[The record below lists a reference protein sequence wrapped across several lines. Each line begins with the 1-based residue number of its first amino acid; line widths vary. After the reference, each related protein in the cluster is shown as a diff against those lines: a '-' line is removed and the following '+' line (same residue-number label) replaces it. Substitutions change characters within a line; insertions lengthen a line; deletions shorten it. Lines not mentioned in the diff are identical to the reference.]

1 MPRSPGNCW
10 NTSAGCSTAV
20 ADRESRLP
28 LAVQLYTFRD
38 PARFGGSGMGLDTAT
53 LHAIAEAGFLGVETV
68 DVPGG
73 DAAAARRVLD
83 DLDLSVTSSH
93 TWGRW
98 TDPDAFRHAVDA
110 LADLGSPRAIVS
122 PPADELRTDLPAL
135 IDRLAAAADIAAER
149 GLRLGIHNHD
159 AEMAIVDGRRAIDR
173 LVAGLGDAVDVQ
185 VDIFWAV
192 VGGADPAEVIRGLG
206 PRVVSLHIKDG
217 EALPSSDAAD
227 EPFVNVPVGSGR
239 IDPAPAVEAAEA
251 AGNVEWLIVE
261 FDHVAGSPIDATRA
275 SLDNLVARGLGR
287 ARST

>member
-1 MPRSPGNCW
+1 
-10 NTSAGCSTAV
+10 
-20 ADRESRLP
+20 
-28 LAVQLYTFRD
+28 
-38 PARFGGSGMGLDTAT
+38 MGLDPGM
-53 LHAIAEAGFLGVETV
+53 LQAIADAGFLGVETV

-73 DAAAARRVLD
+73 DPAAARGVLD
-83 DLDLSVTSSH
+83 DLDLTVTSSH
-93 TWGRW
+93 TWGHW
-98 TDPDAFRHAVDA
+98 TDPDAFRRAIDA
-110 LADLGSPRAIVS
+110 LAELGSPRVIVS
-122 PPADELRTDLPAL
+122 PPADDLRASLPAL
-135 IDRLAAAADIAAER
+135 IDRLTAAADVAAER

-159 AEMAIVDGRRAIDR
+159 AEMTVIDGQRAIDR

-206 PRVVSLHIKDG
+206 PRVVSLHLKDG
-217 EALPSSDAAD
+217 EALPSSAASN

-239 IDPAPAVEAAEA
+239 VDPAPAVEAARA

-287 ARST
+287 ARAT